1 MLVSNNILLAAGVET
16 SRKVDASVST
26 YTIDGLQPDSAYT
39 VQVSTLTGSREG
51 TPAVLDVKTG
61 ISLDQ
66 PNTLC
71 TCCSG
76 YLFT

>member
-16 SRKVDASVST
+16 SRQVDASVST
-26 YTIDGLQPDSAYT
+26 YTIDGLQPDSPYT

-66 PNTLC
+66 PNTQNNRC
-71 TCCSG
+71 KV